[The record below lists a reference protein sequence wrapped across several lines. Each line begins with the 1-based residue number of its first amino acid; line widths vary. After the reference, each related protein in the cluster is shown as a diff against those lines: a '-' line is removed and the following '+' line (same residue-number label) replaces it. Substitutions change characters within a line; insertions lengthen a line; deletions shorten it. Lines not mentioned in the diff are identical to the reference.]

1 MKRAFGEVFGV
12 GWVIDARRCERQM
25 DLVMHGDIYAYTE
38 VYRVLEYIL
47 HCQ

>member
-1 MKRAFGEVFGV
+1 MKHAFGEVFGV
-12 GWVIDARRCERQM
+12 GWTVDARCVRHME
-25 DLVMHGDIYAYTE
+25 LVMHGDIYAYRE